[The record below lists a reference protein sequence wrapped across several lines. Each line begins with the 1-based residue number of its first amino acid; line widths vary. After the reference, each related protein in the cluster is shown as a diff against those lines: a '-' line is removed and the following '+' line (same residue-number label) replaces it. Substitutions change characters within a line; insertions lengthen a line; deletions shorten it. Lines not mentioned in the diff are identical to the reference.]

1 MLIVALLLMLL
12 LPPMLLL
19 LLLLLL
25 LLPLLHQRHVFL
37 VQRSRLLATTKA
49 LLAPGIKRMSRS
61 LWLSVT
67 T

>member
-12 LPPMLLL
+12 LPPML